1 MATPSA
7 VGGCEAH
14 DATDPGNLQLDWLEV
29 QLQAFRSRGMQVRRN
44 VSTERRSGTL
54 LNLDGLPRY
63 GSVVTYR
70 RRRETFTTNA

>member
-29 QLQAFRSRGMQVRRN
+29 QLQAFRLDRMSIRM
-44 VSTERRSGTL
+44 SIL
-54 LNLDGLPRY
+54 LRLRLHITRL
-63 GSVVTYR
+63 
-70 RRRETFTTNA
+70 